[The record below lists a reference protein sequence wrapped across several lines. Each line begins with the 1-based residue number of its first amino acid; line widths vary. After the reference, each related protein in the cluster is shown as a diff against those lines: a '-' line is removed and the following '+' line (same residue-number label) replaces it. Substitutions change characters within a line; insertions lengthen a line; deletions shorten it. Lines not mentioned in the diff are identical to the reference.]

1 MAAKKRHYSSGK
13 EMHHKDHF
21 NDEIRHDKDGYRE
34 SAPMMDRER
43 RADFSPGKYEGRGG
57 KMAQESRDAGMI
69 HEDPRAIANLPQ
81 EVRIMPYP
89 KTGPY
94 MPEMIDDTLRG
105 VDMQMDYDDRQR
117 RSHMY
122 PKKV

>member
-1 MAAKKRHYSSGK
+1 
-13 EMHHKDHF
+13 MHHRDQF
-21 NDEIRHDKDGYRE
+21 NDEVRHDKDGYRE

-43 RADFSPGKYEGRGG
+43 RQDFSPGYYEGGAGRR
-57 KMAQESRDAGMI
+57 AQESSDAGMI

-94 MPEMIDDTLRG
+94 MPEMLDDTLRG
-105 VDMQMDYDDRQR
+105 IDRQMDYDDKQR
-117 RSHMY
+117 KAHFY
-122 PKKV
+122 AKKV

>member
-1 MAAKKRHYSSGK
+1 
-13 EMHHKDHF
+13 MHNKDHF
-21 NDEIRHDKDGYRE
+21 NDEFRHDKDGYRE

-43 RADFSPGKYEGRGG
+43 RADFSPGMYEGRGG
-57 KMAQESRDAGMI
+57 RMAQESRDAGMI

-81 EVRIMPYP
+81 EVRITPYP
-89 KTGPY
+89 RTGPY

-105 VDMQMDYDDRQR
+105 VDMQMDYDDSQR